1 MGVGQPWCSRYNV
14 CLNPSV
20 CCERLFI
27 TLGDKYSQI
36 PYKSCFQRVRP
47 KVVMVIH
54 IITAF
59 LDWCIDGITKLFFS

>member
-1 MGVGQPWCSRYNV
+1 MYVRTLLFVVRG
-14 CLNPSV
+14 
-20 CCERLFI
+20 LFI

-59 LDWCIDGITKLFFS
+59 LIGVLMELPNYFSANQVPCIDVG